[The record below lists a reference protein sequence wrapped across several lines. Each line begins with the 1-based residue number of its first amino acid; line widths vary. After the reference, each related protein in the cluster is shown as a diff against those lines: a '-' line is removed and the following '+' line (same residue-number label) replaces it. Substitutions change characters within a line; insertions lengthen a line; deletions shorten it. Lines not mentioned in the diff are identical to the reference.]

1 MTRFRTIAR
10 RRRAWAAAALVAAV
24 VIGLGVSKIPHG
36 VAQPAQPA
44 PSAAPI
50 PVVLPKL
57 QSVTNYVEITGNA
70 ASVNDV
76 KLLARVEG
84 YLEKIH
90 YEDGAF
96 AKEGDL
102 LFTIQQDQ
110 YKAQLQQA
118 QAQVLSAQASLK
130 YAKTE
135 FARYSALV
143 KKDAA
148 TQTEVDHW
156 VYERASAEAALLNGE
171 AQVAIAEL
179 NLGYTE
185 IRAPFDGIV
194 GKHLIDPGNV
204 VGGGGQQAA
213 LAEITQLDPIYVV
226 ANLTEQTVLK
236 IRENLGQHRLTLA
249 DLHKVPVDVGLSN
262 EQGFPHRG
270 TIEYVAPQLD
280 PATGTLLVRG
290 ILDNPER
297 TLLPGFFVRMRLPMG
312 KVDRNALLV
321 PDRAVQ
327 TDQGGTYLLVLDSG
341 DVVRQRY
348 VQLGSVMGA
357 LRVVTSGLKPEDRVV
372 VGDLWRATPGTKVV
386 PQPTTIEAVT
396 GSQP

>member
-1 MTRFRTIAR
+1 VTSFRAIAR
-10 RRRAWAAAALVAAV
+10 RRRALVAAALVAAV
-24 VIGLGVSKIPHG
+24 VLDLGVSKIPHG
-36 VAQPAQPA
+36 AAQPAQPA

-70 ASVNDV
+70 AAVNAV

-96 AKEGDL
+96 VKEGDV

-110 YKAQLQQA
+110 YQAQLQQA
-118 QAQVLSAQASLK
+118 QAQVLTAQASLK

-135 FARYSALV
+135 FARYTALV

-156 VYERASAEAALLNGE
+156 AFERASAEAALLNGE
-171 AQVAIAEL
+171 AQVAIAKL

-185 IRAPFDGIV
+185 VRAPFAGIA

-204 VGGGGQQAA
+204 VGGGQQAA

-226 ANLTEQTVLK
+226 ANLSEQTVLK

-249 DLHKVPVDVGLSN
+249 DLHQVPVDVGLSN

-290 ILDNPER
+290 ILENPER

-312 KVDRNALLV
+312 KVDKNALLV

-327 TDQGGTYLLVLDSG
+327 TDQGGTYLLVLDHG

-357 LRVVTSGLKPEDRVV
+357 LRVVTSGLKPDDRVV
-372 VGDLWRATPGTKVV
+372 VGDLWRATPGSKVE
-386 PQPTTIEAVT
+386 PTMTTIEAAT
-396 GSQP
+396 GQ